1 MGIITNTLKWSVK
14 LGLGGG
20 TVFVAHQAGLFGT
33 ADEAQAGVVKLEKDF
48 NDVNENVNKQLTEYV
63 PKEVLDYAPEM
74 PEIPKVDVKEFIP
87 NVDLSFTS
95 DIRGLWNKGVMV
107 VFSGLANSPEAAKVY
122 SSDVVQYVKDQI
134 NASEE
139 DPKK

>member
-1 MGIITNTLKWSVK
+1 MLSPYNLQLSQGLKIFHYHKQNKCANFFLQISQ
-14 LGLGGG
+14 
-20 TVFVAHQAGLFGT
+20 FSNLF
-33 ADEAQAGVVKLEKDF
+33 L
-48 NDVNENVNKQLTEYV
+48 
-63 PKEVLDYAPEM
+63 
-74 PEIPKVDVKEFIP
+74 
-87 NVDLSFTS
+87 
-95 DIRGLWNKGVMV
+95 GVMV

>member
-1 MGIITNTLKWSVK
+1 
-14 LGLGGG
+14 
-20 TVFVAHQAGLFGT
+20 
-33 ADEAQAGVVKLEKDF
+33 
-48 NDVNENVNKQLTEYV
+48 
-63 PKEVLDYAPEM
+63 
-74 PEIPKVDVKEFIP
+74 
-87 NVDLSFTS
+87 
-95 DIRGLWNKGVMV
+95 MV